1 VESYSLTVVAQDG
14 GVPVRSGSLS
24 VDIRVMSDVSD
35 AGPRFE
41 HVTYDV
47 TVDENA
53 PLMTVL
59 TTARATSER
68 RDSRIQYA
76 LDDDTTRRYGQVNWS
91 SLSRLAFSAL
101 TLLVIVVKFEEINLT
116 FKKFV

>member
-1 VESYSLTVVAQDG
+1 VESYSLTVVAEDG

-35 AGPRFE
+35 AEPRFE
-41 HVTYDV
+41 HVTYGV

-53 PLMTVL
+53 PLMTVV

-76 LDDDTTRRYGQVNWS
+76 LDDDTTRRYGQVNW
-91 SLSRLAFSAL
+91 
-101 TLLVIVVKFEEINLT
+101 
-116 FKKFV
+116 